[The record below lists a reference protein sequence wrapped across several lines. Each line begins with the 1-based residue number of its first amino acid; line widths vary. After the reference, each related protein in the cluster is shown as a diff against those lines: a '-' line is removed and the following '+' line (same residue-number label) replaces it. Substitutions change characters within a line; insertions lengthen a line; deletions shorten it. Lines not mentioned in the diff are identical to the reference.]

1 MGLLTIRE
9 ALTQAMAEEMQRDEK
24 IFLMGEEVGEY
35 NGAYKVSRGLL
46 DKFGPKRVIDAPI
59 SEGGFVGLG
68 IGAAMVGLRPIIE
81 VMTWNFGIQAFDQL
95 INNAAKV
102 NYMSGGQFPVPLVV
116 RGPNGAA
123 HMLGAQHSQ
132 NLDPLLIN
140 IPGLKVVSVA
150 TARDAK
156 GLLKS
161 AIRDPN
167 PVMFLESEMLYGLKG
182 EVEEGEYLIPIGEA
196 DIKRPGTDVTV
207 ITWGKILHKAIQACE
222 EAKKLNIDVELIDIR
237 SISPLDEEAIFKSV
251 RKTNR
256 CVIVEENWPMASVGS
271 YIIER
276 IQTECFDAL
285 DAPIKKVS
293 QANIPVPYSEI
304 LEKQALPSIE
314 NIMEAIKGVSYYK
327 L

>member
-9 ALTQAMAEEMQRDEK
+9 ALAQAMSEEMQRDEK

-46 DKFGPKRVIDAPI
+46 DKFGPKRVIDSPI

-68 IGAAMVGLRPIIE
+68 IGAAIAGLRPIIE
-81 VMTWNFGIQAFDQL
+81 VMTWNFAIQAFDQL
-95 INNAAKV
+95 INNAAKF
-102 NYMSGGQFPVPLVV
+102 NYMSGGQFPIPLVV

-140 IPGLKVVSVA
+140 VPGLKLVSVA

-182 EVEEGEYLIPIGEA
+182 EVDDGEYLIPIGKA
-196 DIKRPGTDVTV
+196 DIKRVGTDVTV
-207 ITWGKILHKAIQACE
+207 ITWGKILHKTIQACE
-222 EAKKLNIDVELIDIR
+222 EAKKINIDVELIDIR
-237 SISPLDEEAIFKSV
+237 SLSPLDEEAIFKSV

-256 CVIVEENWPMASVGS
+256 CVVVEENWPVASVGS

-276 IQTECFDAL
+276 IQTECFDDL
-285 DAPIKKVS
+285 DAPVKKVS
-293 QANIPVPYSEI
+293 QANVPVPYSEI
-304 LEKQALPSIE
+304 LENQVLPSVE